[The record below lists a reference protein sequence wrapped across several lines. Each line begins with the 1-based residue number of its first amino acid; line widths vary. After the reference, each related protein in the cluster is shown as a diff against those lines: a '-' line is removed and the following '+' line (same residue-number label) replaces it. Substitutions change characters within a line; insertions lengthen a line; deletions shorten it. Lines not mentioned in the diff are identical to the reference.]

1 MSSVQIRDVPVAV
14 VDALKSAAA
23 KRGQSLQ
30 RYLVELLIE
39 QARIAT
45 TIAVLDEAAAN
56 AQQAEARPFD
66 SVTLVREGRDARD
79 TALITDVPDP
89 RRR

>member
-1 MSSVQIRDVPVAV
+1 MSGVQVRGVPASV
-14 VDALKSAAA
+14 VDALKNAAA

-30 RYLVELLIE
+30 RYLVELLTE

-45 TIAVLDEAAAN
+45 TTAVLDEAAAN
-56 AQQAEARPFD
+56 ARRAGARSFD
-66 SVTLVREGRDARD
+66 SVALVREGRDERIAD
-79 TALITDVPDP
+79 LPTDVPDP